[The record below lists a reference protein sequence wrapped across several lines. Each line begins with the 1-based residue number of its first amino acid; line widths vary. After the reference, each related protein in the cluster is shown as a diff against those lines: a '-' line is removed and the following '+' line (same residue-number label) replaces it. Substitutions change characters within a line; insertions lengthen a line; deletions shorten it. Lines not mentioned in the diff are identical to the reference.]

1 MSTLPANDPTA
12 AYIEACL
19 KGDQAGYAALYDL
32 YAPGVYRLCY
42 GLVLNAQ
49 DAEDVLQDSFVYAFR
64 NVHRFDAARAS
75 FKTWL
80 YTIAVSRCRNTY
92 RRKRMPLVDIA
103 QMFGLEVAAPEYES
117 PEAENARNAAKD
129 AINKAMAEL
138 SPLLREAVIL
148 RYAQGL
154 TFREISEVMD
164 CPLKTAE
171 SRVRLA
177 HDKLRSLLNVQG
189 QGLLN
194 ELLSY

>member
-1 MSTLPANDPTA
+1 MTNQPAPDLTA
-12 AYIEACL
+12 AYIAACFS
-19 KGDQAGYAALYDL
+19 GDQTAYAALYDL

-64 NVHRFDAARAS
+64 NIARFDPTRAS

-103 QMFGLEVAAPEYES
+103 QMFGLEVAAPAYES
-117 PEAENARNAAKD
+117 PEAENARAAARAAVNAALAD
-129 AINKAMAEL
+129 L
-138 SPLLREAVIL
+138 SPLLREAVVL
-148 RYAQGL
+148 RYGQGL
-154 TFREISEVMD
+154 TFREIAEVMD

-177 HDKLRSLLNVQG
+177 HEKLR
-189 QGLLN
+189 GLLN
-194 ELLSY
+194 AQGRGLLDELLSY